1 MTHVIDRLQQVVAAQ
16 PAAIAI
22 ACAGEPAL
30 TYAELWQRAGAV
42 SAVLRPGELVALHV
56 ERSPE
61 FVVGMLAAW
70 LAGAAWVPVLPEL
83 PEARRQLIVDETQAR
98 IALVASDH
106 PPAWLAERCRIVDL
120 RTATGEPAV
129 RARSI
134 EDRAYVIYTSGSTG
148 QPKGVVVSHR
158 GLVPMLDAQLAAFE
172 LSADAHCLWMLSP
185 GFDASVSD
193 VCTALLAG
201 ATLHLEPPF
210 RLRDGLLATLHLR
223 NITHVDL
230 PPSLLPLLPADQAPP
245 SLRTIIVGGE
255 VCAPAAIRAWAARVR
270 VVNVYGPTE
279 ATVCTSLIACT
290 TTWDRPLL
298 GAPLPHVALEVV
310 DDELWIAGPG
320 LADGYLA
327 RPALD
332 AVKFVQRDG
341 RRWFRTG
348 DRVRVHDDGLEIV
361 GRIDRQLKIAGVLVA
376 PEEIEARLREHP
388 RVTDAHVVAER
399 VGTRE
404 RLVAYYGADDELVD
418 LRDHLA
424 RHLDARLLPARF
436 VRTALASTGKRAAP
450 PASETAAILASLWER
465 LLGVMPTPSDD
476 FFALGG
482 DSLAAIEHVGLAEL
496 AGLPMT
502 ADMLY
507 EHRTLEAL
515 VAALEHAAPAS
526 MKTCTELIVDVAE
539 LRETHRATSRCA
551 LRRAS
556 RDLAVEQDTSILLT
570 GATGFL
576 GARVLVELVSQA
588 RVTCV
593 VRDPGALISTLR
605 GITDGE
611 RAITAMSSH
620 VRVLAGDLTAPQLKL
635 PNATYD
641 QLARTT
647 SAIVHCAA
655 DVSLAKPY
663 RALRATNV
671 EGTARVLE
679 LAALAGARVH
689 HASTL
694 SVFVGS
700 DRPPGTLRETDALE
714 TAERVYGGYAQAKWA
729 AEWLAREAGA
739 SIYRFGLLTGETAT
753 GRASARDW
761 LTWFIRGLAQLGAV
775 PRGLDELAV
784 DLTPIDHASHV
795 LATLVLEDARGT
807 FHVAN
812 RRSATL
818 ADLAA
823 ALRRAGIALAE
834 VDPVDWPDVVAA
846 ARLAAPEATA
856 AVLGV
861 CRGTD
866 RYARLRACDVFQATD
881 HAFDTSRTD
890 EVASCPPPT
899 PELLDRYI
907 AAALEAR

>member
-1 MTHVIDRLQQVVAAQ
+1 MTHVIDRLQRIVAAQ

-22 ACAGEPAL
+22 AVAGEPAL
-30 TYAELWQRAGAV
+30 TYAALWQRAGAV
-42 SAVLRPGELVALHV
+42 SAALQPGELVALHV
-56 ERSPE
+56 ERSAE
-61 FVVGMLAAW
+61 FVVGMIASW
-70 LAGAAWVPVLPEL
+70 IAGAAWVPVLPEL
-83 PEARRQLIVDETQAR
+83 PEARRQLIVDETRAR
-98 IALVASDH
+98 VALVADR

-120 RTATGEPAV
+120 RDAAGEPLA
-129 RARSI
+129 RTRSI

-172 LSADAHCLWMLSP
+172 LSASARCLWMLSP

-201 ATLHLEPPF
+201 ATLHLEHPA
-210 RLRDGLLATLHLR
+210 RLRDGLLATIR
-223 NITHVDL
+223 QRGITHVDL

-245 SLRTIIVGGE
+245 CLRTIIVGGE
-255 VCAPAAIRAWAARVR
+255 VCAPAAIRAWAERVR

-279 ATVCTSLIACT
+279 ATVCTSLIACDSS
-290 TTWDRPLL
+290 WDRPLL
-298 GAPLPHVALEVV
+298 GAPLPHVELAVV
-310 DDELWIAGPG
+310 DDELWITGAG

-327 RPALD
+327 RPELD
-332 AVKFVQRDG
+332 AAKFVQRDG

-348 DRVRVHDDGLEIV
+348 DRVRVHDDGLELV

-388 RVTDAHVVAER
+388 RVTDAHVVAEQ
-399 VGTRE
+399 VGTRT
-404 RLVAYYGADDELVD
+404 RLVAYYGADEELVD

-424 RHLDARLLPARF
+424 RHLDARLVPARF
-436 VRTALASTGKRAAP
+436 VHSELASTGKRAP
-450 PASETAAILASLWER
+450 RRLASETATVVAGLWER
-465 LLGVMPTPSDD
+465 LLGVVPALEDD

-496 AGLPMT
+496 AGLQMT
-502 ADMLY
+502 AEMLY

-515 VAALEHAAPAS
+515 VAALEHEAPAS
-526 MKTCTELIVDVAE
+526 VKTCTELIIDVAE
-539 LRETHRATSRCA
+539 LRETQRA

-556 RDLAVEQDTSILLT
+556 RDLAIEQDTSILLT

-576 GARVLVELVSQA
+576 GARVLVELVAQA
-588 RVTCV
+588 RVTCC
-593 VRDPGALISTLR
+593 VRDPSALISTLR
-605 GITDGE
+605 DVVGGE
-611 RAITAMSSH
+611 RAIAAMSSH
-620 VRVLAGDLTAPQLKL
+620 LRVVAGDLTKPQLGL
-635 PNATYD
+635 PDAVYE

-663 RALRATNV
+663 HALRATNV
-671 EGTARVLE
+671 IGTARVLE

-700 DRPPGTLRETDALE
+700 DRQPGTLHETDALE
-714 TAERVYGGYAQAKWA
+714 TAERVYGGYAQSKWA

-739 SIYRFGLLTGETAT
+739 SIYRFGLLTGETST

-761 LTWFIRGLAQLGAV
+761 LTWFVRGLAQIGAV
-775 PRGLDELAV
+775 PRGEGDLAV
-784 DLTPIDHASHV
+784 DVTPIDHASHV
-795 LATLVLEDARGT
+795 LAALVLDDARGT

-818 ADLAA
+818 AELAA
-823 ALRRAGIALAE
+823 ALRRTGISVAE
-834 VDPVDWPDVVAA
+834 VDPLAWPDVVAA
-846 ARLAAPEATA
+846 AHLAAPEAAA
-856 AVLGV
+856 AVLGL

-866 RYARLRACDVFQATD
+866 RYARLRTCDVFQATG

-890 EVASCPPPT
+890 EVARCPPPT
-899 PELLDRYI
+899 AELLDRYV